1 MKIYFDGG
9 CRPNP
14 GRMEIAVVA
23 AGKVHVVEDAGQ
35 GSSEQAEWLALISA
49 LEVATAM
56 SSQQPGLGNF
66 VLIGDA
72 RHVVDQAN
80 GSMRCLP
87 ANAGHCETVRQLR
100 SAIGTVRIRAVK
112 RSQNLAGIAL
122 ARLHPR

>member
-14 GRMEIAVVA
+14 GRMETAVVA
-23 AGKVHVVEDAGQ
+23 AGKAHVVEDAGQ
-35 GSSEQAEWLALISA
+35 GSSEEAEWLALINA
-49 LEVATAM
+49 LELAATM
-56 SSQQPGLGNF
+56 SSQRPGAGNF

-87 ANAGHCETVRQLR
+87 ANARHCETIHQLR

-112 RSQNLAGIAL
+112 RSHNLAGIAL
-122 ARLHPR
+122 SRLHPR